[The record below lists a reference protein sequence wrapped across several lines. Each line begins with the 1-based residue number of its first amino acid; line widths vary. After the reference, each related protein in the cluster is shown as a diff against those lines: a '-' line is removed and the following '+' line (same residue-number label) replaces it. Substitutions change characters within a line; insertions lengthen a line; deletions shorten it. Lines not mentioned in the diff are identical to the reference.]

1 MNYIYIVLWWTIIL
15 QSIFLSKSKQTQH
28 EDFEVCCF
36 EMIILGKLGK
46 PTLELINV

>member
-1 MNYIYIVLWWTIIL
+1 MNFIYIVLWWTVIL
-15 QSIFLSKSKQTQH
+15 QGIFLSKSKQTQH
-28 EDFEVCCF
+28 V